1 MRGEYLVAAR
11 TRLTASLD
19 AMKSRAWI
27 LPLVVMLFALGGP
40 NEVSAGL
47 PASPLKST
55 VCELGQAARS
65 APQTYVDVTGA
76 RLELSEHWS
85 VITDDRCP
93 RRFIFLEYI
102 KGGPS
107 LDFCDLNFGC
117 PANTWDYVGLSDHSR
132 LYRSLLSPRQ
142 RCRSSSLEIH
152 AQCGEDS
159 ILACGST

>member
-1 MRGEYLVAAR
+1 MRGEYLVAVR
-11 TRLTASLD
+11 SRLTASLD
-19 AMKSRAWI
+19 AMKSRGWI

-65 APQTYVDVTGA
+65 TPQTDVDVTGA
-76 RLELSEHWS
+76 RLELSEHGS

-93 RRFIFLEYI
+93 GRFIFLEYI
-102 KGGPS
+102 EGGPS

-117 PANTWDYVGLSDHSR
+117 PANTRDYRITADFIGLFYRPAKGAGR
-132 LYRSLLSPRQ
+132 LRLKFMRNAVKT
-142 RCRSSSLEIH
+142 RF
-152 AQCGEDS
+152 
-159 ILACGST
+159 